1 MGLTSRWRKKQ
12 AKREAKAEADRLVE
26 EANELL
32 CRKMDGLW
40 LYTMHVTFGFGK
52 KRLTRLYWAMIEN
65 FEKVIKRYNRMCDD
79 DDVEWFVMNK
89 RLKEI
94 GIDVKE
100 LQDEAVRRY
109 PDGVIESVR
118 KEGDT
123 DA

>member
-1 MGLTSRWRKKQ
+1 MGLVSKLQRKK
-12 AKREAKAEADRLVE
+12 AKAEAKAEADRLVE
-26 EANELL
+26 EANALL

-79 DDVEWFVMNK
+79 DDVEWFVINK

-109 PDGVIESVR
+109 PDEVMEAVR
-118 KEGDT
+118 KEDEGK
-123 DA
+123 

>member
-1 MGLTSRWRKKQ
+1 MGLVSKLQRKK
-12 AKREAKAEADRLVE
+12 AKLEAKAEADRLVE
-26 EANELL
+26 EANALL

-65 FEKVIKRYNRMCDD
+65 YEKVIKRYNRMCDD

-109 PDGVIESVR
+109 PDGVMEAVR

>member
-1 MGLTSRWRKKQ
+1 MGLVSKLQRKK
-12 AKREAKAEADRLVE
+12 AKLEAKAEADRLVE

-65 FEKVIKRYNRMCDD
+65 YEKVIKRYNRMCDN

-109 PDGVIESVR
+109 PDGVMEAVR
-118 KEGDT
+118 KEGE
-123 DA
+123 

>member
-1 MGLTSRWRKKQ
+1 MSLTSRWRKKQ
-12 AKREAKAEADRLVE
+12 ARREAQAEADRMVE
-26 EANELL
+26 EANALL
-32 CRKMDGLW
+32 CRKMDALW

-52 KRLTRLYWAMIEN
+52 KRLLRLYWAMIDV
-65 FEKVIKRYNRMCDD
+65 FYKLIKRYNRMCDD
-79 DDVEWFVMNK
+79 DDTEWYVIDK

-109 PDGVIESVR
+109 PNGVMEAVR
-118 KEGDT
+118 EEGAS

>member
-12 AKREAKAEADRLVE
+12 AMREAQAEADRMVE
-26 EANELL
+26 EANALL
-32 CRKMDGLW
+32 CRKMDAIW
-40 LYTMHVTFGFGK
+40 LYALHVTFGFGK
-52 KRLTRLYWAMIEN
+52 VRLTRLYWAMIDI
-65 FEKVIKRYNRMCDD
+65 FEKIIRRYNRMCDED
-79 DDVEWFVMNK
+79 DTEWYIIDK

-109 PDGVIESVR
+109 PDGVMAKVKEEGES
-118 KEGDT
+118 